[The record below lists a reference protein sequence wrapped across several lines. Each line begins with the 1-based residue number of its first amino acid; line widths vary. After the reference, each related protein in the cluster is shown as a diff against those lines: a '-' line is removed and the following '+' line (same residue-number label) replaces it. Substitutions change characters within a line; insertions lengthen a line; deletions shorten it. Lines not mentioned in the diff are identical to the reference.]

1 MQSQQPQQQQT
12 QAASERNNSKSL
24 PDLTDEESSTKL
36 LQELKSVTLLRA
48 NMAQGFMKFSF
59 FTQIRFN
66 R

>member
-1 MQSQQPQQQQT
+1 MQSQTQQQQT

-48 NMAQGFMKFSF
+48 NMAQGLIKFSYYSD
-59 FTQIRFN
+59 
-66 R
+66 